1 MTIRLAEALLKTAER
16 RSSDM
21 VESSDDEIQRGLTV
35 RQSGSHVRMR
45 FRARAGCGCFQ
56 LVILVL

>member
-1 MTIRLAEALLKTAER
+1 MPRSYVTIRLAEALLKTAER

-35 RQSGSHVRMR
+35 RQSGIGEIVVPTRR
-45 FRARAGCGCFQ
+45 TR
-56 LVILVL
+56 